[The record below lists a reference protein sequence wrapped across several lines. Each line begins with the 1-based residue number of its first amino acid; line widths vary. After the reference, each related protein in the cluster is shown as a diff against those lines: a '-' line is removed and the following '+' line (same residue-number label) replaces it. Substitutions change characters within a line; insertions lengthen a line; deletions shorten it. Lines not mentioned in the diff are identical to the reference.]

1 MCRDFSDGKDSIT
14 LKDPGSDNL
23 FATEEGDWNDQI
35 LGFQC
40 YKE

>member
-1 MCRDFSDGKDSIT
+1 VCRDFSDGKDSIT